1 MFETH
6 HSHRLAASA
15 AEVWAVWSDP
25 GCWGEWNDQFDRA
38 EAADGVEPGADVR
51 VKYRRGGT
59 VVFAITEAE
68 AESALVL
75 EARFPGARLGHE
87 HRIDP
92 GGPGSGVEA
101 AHRIYVSGPLS
112 GFWALMLG
120 RKRLRE
126 SVAAFAERER
136 DLVTSYPRARE

>member
-6 HSHRLAASA
+6 HCHRLAASA
-15 AEVWAVWSDP
+15 SDIWAVWSDP
-25 GCWGEWNDQFDRA
+25 GRWGDWNDQFDRA
-38 EAADGVEPGADVR
+38 EAADGLELGADVR
-51 VKYRRGGT
+51 VKYRKGGN
-59 VVFAITEAE
+59 VVFAVT
-68 AESALVL
+68 ALEPERVLTL

-87 HRIDP
+87 HRIDAE
-92 GGPGSGVEA
+92 GSGSGVDA

-126 SVAAFAERER
+126 SVADFAERER
-136 DLVTSYPRARE
+136 DLVSH